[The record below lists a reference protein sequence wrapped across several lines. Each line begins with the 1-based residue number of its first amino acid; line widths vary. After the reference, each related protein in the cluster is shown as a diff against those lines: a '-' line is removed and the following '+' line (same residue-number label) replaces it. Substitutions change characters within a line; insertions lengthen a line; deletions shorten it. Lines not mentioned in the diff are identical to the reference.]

1 MQTLPIE
8 INQLNK
14 KGKFIL
20 YYTIKTNYY
29 FTFQIVFY
37 KLGFLIT
44 NSSSHWKEISQNLPQ
59 TQPIHQLTQA
69 YYASLPT
76 SLPYRFIVYLLV
88 TNQLCHYR

>member
-44 NSSSHWKEISQNLPQ
+44 NSSLHWKEIQ
-59 TQPIHQLTQA
+59 TPFMVSTIQLSEPISPTLQLTQA
-69 YYASLPT
+69 YYT
-76 SLPYRFIVYLLV
+76 SLS
-88 TNQLCHYR
+88 NSN